1 MNAAE
6 DDEKE
11 STLFYP
17 WEDEGI
23 ENEMTLLN
31 PWED

>member
-1 MNAAE
+1 MFAAE
-6 DDEKE
+6 DDENE
-11 STLFYP
+11 TTLFYP